1 MNNNI
6 PSMSSSHTLPISP
19 CEEPKHL
26 SEDEE
31 HESMEHHDHDDDDE
45 EDDGKVVSMEIIADN
60 PEFYTE
66 ARKEEITD
74 AMQKSNKKNVV
85 RNLMRAFK

>member
-1 MNNNI
+1 
-6 PSMSSSHTLPISP
+6 MSSSHTLPISP
-19 CEEPKHL
+19 CEAKHL

-45 EDDGKVVSMEIIADN
+45 EEDDGKIVSMEIIADN
-60 PEFYTE
+60 PDFYTE
-66 ARKEEITD
+66 TRKEEITD